1 MDSHP
6 KKVECSYCCDSDEYL
21 VMVGAKECAT
31 CGTIYKQSK
40 IPKKTINNIATV
52 NNNKKVF
59 KRVLDGE
66 FDCEVDVLAKA
77 VIKTFAGE
85 VDVLAKS
92 VIKTFAGGKIKKP
105 APTKFV
111 FDENRTDCLI
121 VLDDVEYDYHMNG
134 LQCEYAIFEK
144 LSNARNVILPRE
156 VINRA
161 KKVTDILGTHSVLA
175 IDEYDFLSGTLPD
188 ELKTERLLLGIY
200 GIVPERFGEKTPY
213 FSDHVVDTIF
223 FNQQRALVVTYDQY
237 ALDLFRMEHG
247 VNANMY
253 RVPQKYVVYIA
264 LLSVLL
270 EQQLL

>member
-1 MDSHP
+1 MNNDNRQVVCPTCLGMDSHP

-40 IPKKTINNIATV
+40 ISKKTINNIATV

-66 FDCEVDVLAKA
+66 FDC
-77 VIKTFAGE
+77 E

-121 VLDDVEYDYHMNG
+121 VLDDVEYDYHMNR

-161 KKVTDILGTHSVLA
+161 KKS
-175 IDEYDFLSGTLPD
+175 
-188 ELKTERLLLGIY
+188 
-200 GIVPERFGEKTPY
+200 
-213 FSDHVVDTIF
+213 
-223 FNQQRALVVTYDQY
+223 N
-237 ALDLFRMEHG
+237 
-247 VNANMY
+247 
-253 RVPQKYVVYIA
+253 
-264 LLSVLL
+264 
-270 EQQLL
+270 